1 MPSGDAKRVL
11 IVGELDGYANGQKP
25 VEIEQFLRRRGHEVR
40 LANAFYLGR
49 ASSKK
54 GSVASKLP
62 APAPLE
68 FALYLVQLAALLF
81 TRRWKWGRRRL
92 AYPLIRAELHLR
104 RKILAKDLPL
114 DDFDMIIGEHPADS
128 ELTFESTSARTLY
141 DCMTPWADELYFEGM
156 LTERQHE
163 RLRAREARVMDA
175 ADLLS
180 YSWETYAPYSVEH
193 YGISGTNF
201 CQLNW
206 GCTRSPQRV
215 RFRDPPRIVF
225 MSSLSSNF
233 INLPLL
239 SRLSKLYPIDVYGGP
254 PPDPALGL
262 NYLGWSP
269 PSVLLDYQ
277 IGLITISTDPLRCD
291 GFSAKNVQYVAHGLP
306 VLVPAWRRNMH
317 LIRGSIPYTE
327 ESFLSV
333 VESLRDVR
341 EWQRVSDE
349 AYAQARELEWDN
361 VLAPLDEAL
370 RDARYRYST
379 PHMQAVLGPAGGDL
393 NAPGSAT
400 A

>member
-1 MPSGDAKRVL
+1 
-11 IVGELDGYANGQKP
+11 
-25 VEIEQFLRRRGHEVR
+25 
-40 LANAFYLGR
+40 
-49 ASSKK
+49 
-54 GSVASKLP
+54 
-62 APAPLE
+62 
-68 FALYLVQLAALLF
+68 LL

-92 AYPLIRAELHLR
+92 SYPLIRADLHLR
-104 RKILAKDLPL
+104 RKILAKDLSL
-114 DDFDMIIGEHPADS
+114 DDFDMIVGAHPADS
-128 ELTFESTSARTLY
+128 ELTFEPTSARKLY
-141 DCMTPWADELYFEGM
+141 DCMTPWADELFYEGK
-156 LTERQHE
+156 LTERQH
-163 RLRAREARVMDA
+163 RRFRAREARVMEA

-180 YSWETYAPYSVEH
+180 FSWETYARYSVEH
-193 YGISGTNF
+193 YGISGRNF

-206 GCTRSPQRV
+206 GCTRSPVRV
-215 RFRDPPRIVF
+215 RFQSPPRIVF
-225 MSSLSSNF
+225 LSSLSSNF

-262 NYLGWSP
+262 NYLGWAP

-291 GFSAKNVQYVAHGLP
+291 GFSAKNLQYIAHGLP

-333 VESLRDVR
+333 IESLHDER

-349 AYAQARELEWDN
+349 AYAQAHELEWDN
-361 VLAPLDEAL
+361 VLAPLDAAL
-370 RDARYRYST
+370 RDDGYRYAT
-379 PHMQAVLGPAGGDL
+379 PYMRATMGTDGGSL
-393 NAPGSAT
+393 TAPGSAK